1 MSPMLLANGV
11 GGAGVRAA
19 AAALRRGAT
28 ALDAAEIGVRLVED
42 DPGVDSVGAG
52 GLPNLLGE
60 VELDASI
67 MDGRSLRAGAVGA
80 LTGYL
85 HPISVARKVMETL
98 PHVFLVGDGAARFAR
113 EIRAEEG
120 PLLTDEARRVWEKW
134 VEVHVPTEQRAGWT
148 DGDLARFVAA
158 MANPA
163 GPAAEPAK
171 TGTTTYLT
179 LDRVGDI
186 AAAVST
192 SGWAFKYPGRLGD
205 SPVIGAGCY
214 ADNRFGAAA
223 CTGQGELAIRAGTA
237 RSVVLYMKMG
247 LGVEAACREAAD
259 DLRDLRRDYGG
270 AVTIHAISSDGA
282 CYVVTVGA
290 NGPPSFWLWT
300 DCLPRPEQIVG
311 EAQPW

>member
-1 MSPMLLANGV
+1 MP
-11 GGAGVRAA
+11 AA
-19 AAALRRGAT
+19 TEALRRGAT
-28 ALDAAEIGVRLVED
+28 ALDAAEMGVRLVEA

-52 GLPNLLGE
+52 GLPNLVGE

-85 HPISVARKVMETL
+85 HPISVARKVMENL
-98 PHVFLVGDGAARFAR
+98 PHVFLVGDGAALFAR

-120 PLLTDEARRVWEKW
+120 TLLTDEARKAWEKW
-134 VEVHVPTEQRAGWT
+134 VEAHVPPEQRVGWT
-148 DGDLARFVAA
+148 KGDLTHFVTA
-158 MANPA
+158 MAMPA
-163 GPAAEPAK
+163 GAAGEPAK
-171 TGTTTYLT
+171 TGTTTFLT
-179 LDRVGDI
+179 LDRAEDI

-223 CTGQGELAIRAGTA
+223 CTGQGELTIRAGTA
-237 RSVVLYMKMG
+237 RSVVLYMKLG

-259 DLRDLRRDYGG
+259 DLRSLRRDYGG
-270 AVTIHAISSDGA
+270 AVTIHAIDAAGA
-282 CYVVTVGA
+282 CHVVAVGA
-290 NGPPSFWLWT
+290 RQPPSYWLWT
-300 DCLPRPEQIVG
+300 DSLPRPKQMVG